1 MPRNIT
7 VTFDDGSTHVY
18 QNAPDDV
25 TPDQVSSRAQSEFGK
40 AVASLD
46 GGRKPSLMDQAKQEA
61 GNAAAGLVRGAGSI
75 GATILAPFDAA
86 ARAVGVQNDWI
97 GRTDRRQAMDA
108 GLQSMG
114 ADPQSIAYKGG
125 KIAGEI
131 AGTAGVAGALAKGVQ
146 ALGAAPTV
154 VRALATGGMSGG
166 GTLATRAGAG
176 AVTGA
181 ATAGLA
187 NPEDAKTGA
196 VFGAALPV
204 VVKGMGVAGEKV
216 ADASRKASRSLMQS
230 AIKPTLKQLQT
241 GEADTAIDTML
252 KYGLSPSTKG
262 VEKLKSII
270 GDTNQQITDLI
281 ANSKATIPKQDV
293 VNYLDDTRN
302 LFSRQ
307 VSPTADLASI
317 QNVADDFARHP
328 MIPGSDIPVQT
339 AQQMKQG
346 TYKVLKKKYGQMGG
360 AETEAQKAL
369 ARGLKEQIAKVVPE
383 VAPLN
388 AEEARLLSTLNVAE
402 RRAFMEM
409 NKNPMGLAALTTSP
423 GSWAAF
429 MADRS
434 AGLKALTARQ
444 LNKLSTPGLLTN
456 KATGLLELPVVRGG
470 LLLTSGS

>member
-1 MPRNIT
+1 M
-7 VTFDDGSTHVY
+7 
-18 QNAPDDV
+18 
-25 TPDQVSSRAQSEFGK
+25 
-40 AVASLD
+40 L
-46 GGRKPSLMDQAKQEA
+46 
-61 GNAAAGLVRGAGSI
+61 
-75 GATILAPFDAA
+75 
-86 ARAVGVQNDWI
+86 
-97 GRTDRRQAMDA
+97 
-108 GLQSMG
+108 
-114 ADPQSIAYKGG
+114 
-125 KIAGEI
+125 
-131 AGTAGVAGALAKGVQ
+131 
-146 ALGAAPTV
+146 
-154 VRALATGGMSGG
+154 
-166 GTLATRAGAG
+166 TRAGAG

-204 VVKGMGVAGEKV
+204 VVKGMGIAGEKV

-328 MIPGSDIPVQT
+328 MIPGGDIPVQT

-434 AGLKALTARQ
+434 AGFKALTARQ